1 MDSAKKPYG
10 KLLPR
15 FEMNNS
21 FFSRLGENTMAK
33 KSVKYSKRDGLE
45 NSSFA
50 ISKVRI
56 TTMIDKDLLDWLKRE
71 AEEQNSK
78 YQTLLNNVL
87 RQARGSN
94 PDRLSELENRLTK
107 LEKKIS

>member
-1 MDSAKKPYG
+1 MTFD
-10 KLLPR
+10 L
-15 FEMNNS
+15 
-21 FFSRLGENTMAK
+21 RLH
-33 KSVKYSKRDGLE
+33 
-45 NSSFA
+45 SSQATGIQFL
-50 ISKVRI
+50 R
-56 TTMIDKDLLDWLKRE
+56 IDKDLLDWLKRE